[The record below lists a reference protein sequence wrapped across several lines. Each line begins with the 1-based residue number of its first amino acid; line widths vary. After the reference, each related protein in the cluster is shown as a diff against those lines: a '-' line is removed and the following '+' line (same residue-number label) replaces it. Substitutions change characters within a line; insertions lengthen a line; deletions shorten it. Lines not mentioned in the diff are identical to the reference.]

1 MLTTAGTWKQQRRGD
16 QSVLLWQQEGAAK
29 MYWAR
34 KRVSLQ
40 PRLGAG
46 RIEVSV

>member
-1 MLTTAGTWKQQRRGD
+1 MLTTAGTWKQQRRD

-29 MYWAR
+29 MYWAG

-40 PRLGAG
+40 PRLRAG
-46 RIEVSV
+46 RLEVSV